1 MNKKGNFN
9 NENNNNKKNRMKR
22 IMNSPDI
29 SQEKRLKQNHNKHQQ
44 IFQLHIYIIFHSIFN
59 HQI

>member
-1 MNKKGNFN
+1 MKIAII
-9 NENNNNKKNRMKR
+9 KKNKMER
-22 IMNSPDI
+22 IKNSPDI